1 MVKLIF
7 YEALNHSADVETYHS
22 AAILKKLRQFF
33 FFPFVNYETEL

>member
-33 FFPFVNYETEL
+33 FPFVNYETEL